1 MRAAD
6 RSWRLGYAEGAA
18 SGGCGCRATTLA
30 AEGPAAAAVGAVAE
44 LVAAGPAVAD
54 AEDAARVAAE
64 PAAAGDGTSSSR
76 RAQSWWAEACR
87 WWRGIGS
94 PC

>member
-30 AEGPAAAAVGAVAE
+30 AEGPAAA
-44 LVAAGPAVAD
+44 AVAD